1 MEMINLL
8 PGGIKEEITF
18 GRRNRLLLR
27 WLFVVFM
34 VIATV
39 AAMTVFGQFYI
50 NRNIHSLQ
58 AVAKVTQ
65 ERIANQNLAST
76 QKDIQSLSNNFT
88 TVTQLLG
95 RQLMFSKLFV
105 KIGSIIP
112 NGAILSGI
120 TLSTSS
126 SAIDLNVI
134 AVNREAATQAFV
146 NISDPKN
153 GLFDKADLI
162 SVNCT
167 TGSANTTASASK
179 YPCTAMIKV
188 IIKNDSSFY
197 FLNSITSGAKKP

>member
-1 MEMINLL
+1 MINLL